1 MKANIIMVD
10 ESELKEV
17 YIFRN
22 KELGDSIVSTKEE
35 IELLLNF
42 DSDKT
47 IYFSGNY
54 IQGGLIP
61 KRIQEYEI
69 IDNEKELSIKLLDY
83 VKKHQDI
90 YDININDVVSF
101 ILDNRQ
107 NLLKILR

>member
-1 MKANIIMVD
+1 MTD

-69 IDNEKELSIKLLDY
+69 IDDEKEDNGILIAFWDGESKGTGHMINLA
-83 VKKHQDI
+83 KKHGLKVF
-90 YDININDVVSF
+90 VV
-101 ILDNRQ
+101 
-107 NLLKILR
+107 KY

>member
-1 MKANIIMVD
+1 MKANIIMTD

-69 IDNEKELSIKLLDY
+69 IDDEKEDNGILIAFWDGESKGTGHMINLA
-83 VKKHQDI
+83 KKHGLKVF
-90 YDININDVVSF
+90 VV
-101 ILDNRQ
+101 
-107 NLLKILR
+107 KY